1 MLAPGQVLADRLPSP
16 EERSS
21 IESLLRDADF
31 TDWGKIELNEDDDFW
46 EVEDAYDSDGSKYDF
61 IKLNLETLT
70 IIKG

>member
-1 MLAPGQVLADRLPSP
+1 MSHSKSHRL
-16 EERSS
+16 
-21 IESLLRDADF
+21 
-31 TDWGKIELNEDDDFW
+31 GKDQLNEDDEFW